1 MALTTASNVA
11 DLSGG
16 SVTASEPAM
25 ADLIS
30 QAGIMIARYCG
41 YPAATAG
48 GAPTMESATYTHY
61 SGTSQVV
68 RRSGRDLVL
77 EPYPVTA
84 ITSIYDDPDE
94 EYTAAELVA
103 SSDYVQRGLHGEK
116 IRLKSDSLHGGWSA
130 SDYAIRVIYTAGFSS
145 VPDDLERAA
154 TELVLHMFNLRTRRG
169 TSATSSPDG
178 LNITY
183 RTEQIPD
190 HIKEMLA
197 QYRLPSVYIP

>member
-103 SSDYVQRGLHGEK
+103 SSDYVRRGLHGEK
-116 IRLKSDSLHGGWSA
+116 IRLKSEIGRWVERLSTARPAVFCEHEDTTEFA
-130 SDYAIRVIYTAGFSS
+130 VAIVEQGVI
-145 VPDDLERAA
+145 VC
-154 TELVLHMFNLRTRRG
+154 
-169 TSATSSPDG
+169 
-178 LNITY
+178 
-183 RTEQIPD
+183 
-190 HIKEMLA
+190 
-197 QYRLPSVYIP
+197 